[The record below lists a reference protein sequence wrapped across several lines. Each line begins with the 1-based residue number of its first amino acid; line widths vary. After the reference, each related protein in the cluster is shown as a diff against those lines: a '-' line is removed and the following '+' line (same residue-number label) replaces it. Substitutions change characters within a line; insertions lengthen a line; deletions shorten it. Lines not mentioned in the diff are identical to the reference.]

1 MNNWPFNKYEH
12 LVTWVF
18 GKSPFQ
24 TNQAPMPSLSGCFV
38 LICDRL
44 QQQRFFDSD
53 ERQVRERIVWL

>member
-1 MNNWPFNKYEH
+1 MT
-12 LVTWVF
+12 LVF

-24 TNQAPMPSLSGCFV
+24 TNQAPMPSLSGCFI